1 MAHILV
7 AGRPRRA
14 GRASLDGAV
23 GHAVRHIEEIS
34 GESRAPFIHE
44 ADALPV
50 RTWPMG
56 AAMVV
61 KGADSGSFRVTVSAM
76 TRSMSKRRVR
86 AG

>member
-7 AGRPRRA
+7 ASRSHPA

-34 GESRAPFIHE
+34 EGSRAPFIHE

-56 AAMVV
+56 AAMMV
-61 KGADSGSFRVTVSAM
+61 KGAAPDRFAS
-76 TRSMSKRRVR
+76 RRR
-86 AG
+86 R